1 MPPHSLM
8 EAEYGLLRKGMK
20 GMKGHTVKN
29 NSLLRRSILAAVLSI
44 GTVGLSFAGDASFS
58 GNRVTVDSNKS
69 FDDVSKAV
77 KSLVA
82 KNGMMVMAEVDQGKM
97 LSMTGLNLK
106 ATLYLVGNPTVGKQ
120 LFEQDHAVGLYVP
133 LRVFVYSDASGK
145 TSISYDK
152 PSSLLSQ
159 FQNPQVKMVAEM
171 LDQKLESLANMAAR

>member
-1 MPPHSLM
+1 MKNRRLLQTLVLG
-8 EAEYGLLRKGMK
+8 AGIAVIGL
-20 GMKGHTVKN
+20 VP
-29 NSLLRRSILAAVLSI
+29 SLAA
-44 GTVGLSFAGDASFS
+44 AGETFS
-58 GNRVTVDSNKS
+58 GERVTVSSDKS
-69 FDDVSKAV
+69 FEDVTNALKG
-77 KSLVA
+77 LVA

-106 ATLYLVGNPTVGKQ
+106 ATLYHVGNPTVGKQ